1 MTDRELTEIEARKD
15 VADIAN
21 LVIEV
26 RYLQVMLE
34 EAQLALWR
42 QQALLEFINRQ
53 NLREMV
59 H

>member
-1 MTDRELTEIEARKD
+1 MTDRELAEIEARKD
-15 VADIAN
+15 ALDIEP
-21 LVIEV
+21 LVTEV
-26 RYLQVMLE
+26 RYLKVMLE

-53 NLREMV
+53 NLGEMV

>member
-1 MTDRELTEIEARKD
+1 MTDRELAEIEARKD

-21 LVIEV
+21 LVTEV

>member
-1 MTDRELTEIEARKD
+1 MTDRELAEIEARKD
-15 VADIAN
+15 AADIAN
-21 LVIEV
+21 LVTEV

-53 NLREMV
+53 NLGEMV

>member
-15 VADIAN
+15 VADVET
-21 LVIEV
+21 LVTEV
-26 RYLQVMLE
+26 RFLQVMLE
-34 EAQLALWR
+34 ETRLALWR

-53 NLREMV
+53 NLGEMV

>member
-1 MTDRELTEIEARKD
+1 MTDRELAEIEARKD
-15 VADIAN
+15 ALDIEP
-21 LVIEV
+21 LVTEV
-26 RYLQVMLE
+26 RYLNVMLE

-53 NLREMV
+53 NLGEMV

>member
-1 MTDRELTEIEARKD
+1 MTDRELAEIEARKD
-15 VADIAN
+15 AADIVN
-21 LVIEV
+21 LVTEV

-53 NLREMV
+53 NLGEMV

>member
-1 MTDRELTEIEARKD
+1 MTDRELTEIKARKD
-15 VADIAN
+15 VADVET
-21 LVIEV
+21 LVTEV

-53 NLREMV
+53 NLGEMV

>member
-21 LVIEV
+21 LVTEV

-34 EAQLALWR
+34 EAQLAVWR

-53 NLREMV
+53 NLGEMV